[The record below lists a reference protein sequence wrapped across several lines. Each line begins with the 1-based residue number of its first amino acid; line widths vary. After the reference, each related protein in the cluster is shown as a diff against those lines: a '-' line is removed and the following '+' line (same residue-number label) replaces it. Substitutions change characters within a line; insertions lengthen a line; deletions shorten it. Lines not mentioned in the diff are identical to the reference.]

1 MHLLF
6 ILLQAQSASHSDST
20 FQSLEKIKPNSLLSL
35 ENPVVFSIFILA
47 VVLGITFIFV
57 RYVIIPMRKK
67 HLEMEEN
74 LRLQQAEMMALFAEL
89 SPDPIFRCDRS
100 GKITLANDS
109 AHRLFPKNTLL
120 GHDIEDV
127 FKFVKKDE
135 LPDIITKEKKI
146 DFTSLIGNRHF
157 QFIIAGINKLD
168 ICQIY
173 GRDITDLKL
182 TEKNLKVA
190 LVKAEEAK
198 KLKEYFV
205 SQISHEIRSPLNV
218 IMGYAD
224 LLSEELK
231 NLNGGEFLPIL
242 LSMKNN
248 SKRLYRTFDL
258 LLNISLLH
266 AGKYAIRFENVD
278 LYALIKTLFL
288 EFNSLAEEKG
298 IIFNL
303 HKEIPGDVFVVADH
317 YAVSQVIAN
326 LIDNSIKYTL
336 KGNVDINIYIH
347 DKNLCV
353 DVSDTGKGMSE
364 EYIKKLFIPFTQEDM
379 GYSREFDGTGLGL
392 AIVKSFADL
401 NKAKINVKSEIN
413 VGTTFTIIFTG
424 EKKWKVHQK

>member
-1 MHLLF
+1 MQLLF
-6 ILLQAQSASHSDST
+6 ILLQAQSASRSDST
-20 FQSLEKIKPNSLLSL
+20 FQSIEKIKPNSLLSL

-47 VVLGITFIFV
+47 VVLGITFIFA

-67 HLEMEEN
+67 HLEKEEN

-89 SPDPIFRCDRS
+89 SPDPIFRCDTS

-109 AHRLFPKNTLL
+109 AHRLFPERTLL
-120 GHDIEDV
+120 GNDIENIFD
-127 FKFVKKDE
+127 FVKKEE
-135 LPDIITKEKKI
+135 LHDIITEEKRI
-146 DFTSLIGNRHF
+146 NCTSLLGDHYF

-182 TEKNLKVA
+182 TEINLKVA

-231 NLNGGEFLPIL
+231 NQNDGELLPIL

-258 LLNISLLH
+258 LLNISLLQT
-266 AGKYAIRFENVD
+266 GKYAIRYENVD

-317 YAVSQVIAN
+317 YAISQVITN
-326 LIDNSIKYTL
+326 IIDNSIKYTL
-336 KGNVDINIYIH
+336 KGHIDINIYIR
-347 DKNLCV
+347 DENLCV
-353 DVSDTGKGMSE
+353 DISDTGKGMSE
-364 EYIKKLFIPFTQEDM
+364 EYIKNLFIPFSQEDM

-424 EKKWKVHQK
+424 ENKWKVHQ